1 MNRVVCPRIVYMDVD
16 VSWLLRTFGDCQMMA
31 QMITRSLLVFPLI
44 NKDFRVCLPLLA
56 SGHVASVNLNH
67 QKCARAMMCPN
78 PYRGSADTP
87 NHTAVV
93 GETSSG
99 KSLLT
104 KYLIDVHMRVYDSD
118 AAPW

>member
-1 MNRVVCPRIVYMDVD
+1 
-16 VSWLLRTFGDCQMMA
+16 
-31 QMITRSLLVFPLI
+31 
-44 NKDFRVCLPLLA
+44 
-56 SGHVASVNLNH
+56 
-67 QKCARAMMCPN
+67 
-78 PYRGSADTP
+78 
-87 NHTAVV
+87 VV